1 MNRQI
6 LRIAIPSIVSNV
18 TVPLLGLVDL
28 WISGHLGAVRY
39 IGAIAV
45 GSMVFNM
52 LYWLCGFLRMS
63 SGGFTAQA
71 VGRHDAAAALAVLRR
86 SLTTALLL
94 SLAFIVLQRPLL
106 AVALSLM
113 QASDAVR
120 PLVGQYFHILIYGAP
135 AMLGSF
141 VLAGWFLGLQ
151 DARVPMV
158 ASIMQNVVNIL
169 ASLLLTQVL
178 NWQVA
183 GVAAGTLVA
192 QWAGL
197 AIYLLALRRRMKHLH
212 AAFPQQQKEA
222 APPPVQREEQRLSW
236 AHFLRVNRDIF
247 LRTLCLVAV
256 NVAIT
261 ATGAAQGDLLLAA
274 NALLLQFFTLFSY
287 VVDGFAYAGEAL
299 GGRFY
304 GAGDE
309 RNFRSLTRRLFL
321 IGCAVVAAYTAAY
334 VWGGSAF
341 LGLLTDDATVAH
353 AAEAY
358 LPYACL
364 IPAVGLAGF
373 LYDGL
378 YIGATAS
385 RQMLLSALAAAGVFF
400 LLCHV
405 LLPPL
410 GNAGLWL
417 ALLAFLATRG
427 AAQALMYRTILP
439 TTAASR
445 N

>member
-45 GSMVFNM
+45 GSMIFNM

-63 SGGFTAQA
+63 TGGFTAQA
-71 VGRHDAAAALAVLRR
+71 VGRRDARSARFVLRR
-86 SLTTALLL
+86 SLTVALLL
-94 SLAFIVLQRPLL
+94 SLAFIALQRPLFTAAL
-106 AVALSLM
+106 GIMQPSEAV
-113 QASDAVR
+113 Q
-120 PLVGQYFHILIYGAP
+120 PLVAQYFRILIYGAP

-151 DARVPMV
+151 DAKVPMF

-169 ASLLLTQVL
+169 ASLLLTQAL
-178 NWQVA
+178 GWQVA

-197 AIYLLALRRRMKHLH
+197 GIYLLALWRRLKHLP
-212 AAFPQQQKEA
+212 AASSLNQGDTSPRQTQSA
-222 APPPVQREEQRLSW
+222 EQPLSW
-236 AHFLRVNRDIF
+236 GHFLRVNRDIF

-261 ATGAAQGDLLLAA
+261 ATGAAQGDLVLAA
-274 NALLLQFFTLFSY
+274 NALLLQFFTLYSY

-299 GGRFY
+299 GGRYHGASDDY
-304 GAGDE
+304 G
-309 RNFRSLTRRLFL
+309 FRLLTRRLFR
-321 IGCAVVAAYTAAY
+321 IGCAVVAAYTVAY
-334 VWGGSAF
+334 LWGGPAF
-341 LGLLTDDATVAH
+341 LRLLTDDASVAR
-353 AAEAY
+353 AAQAY

-385 RQMLLSALAAAGVFF
+385 RQMLLSALAAAATFF
-400 LLCHV
+400 LLRQA
-405 LLPPL
+405 LLPSL

-427 AAQALMYRTILP
+427 IAQALMYRSILP
-439 TTAASR
+439 TTAAASP
-445 N
+445 

>member
-28 WISGHLGAVRY
+28 WISGHLGAMRY

-71 VGRHDAAAALAVLRR
+71 VGRCDAAAALAVLRR

-106 AVALSLM
+106 AAALSLM

-197 AIYLLALRRRMKHLH
+197 AIYLLALRRRVKHLH
-212 AAFPQQQKEA
+212 AAFPRQQAAA
-222 APPPVQREEQRLSW
+222 APPQVQREEQRLSW

-309 RNFRSLTRRLFL
+309 RNFRALTRRLFL
-321 IGCAVVAAYTAAY
+321 IGCAVVAAYTVAY

-385 RQMLLSALAAAGVFF
+385 RQMLLSALAAAVVFF
-400 LLCHV
+400 LLRHV